1 MRFPAP
7 EVPQAW
13 REVASVEKEPI
24 GWPEWSTPEAPAV
37 PKDGRTP
44 RGELRS
50 TAGARIEVVIP
61 LAKVGGAGIEGARLR
76 LLAHADRREWEVT
89 ATLEVEGGRS
99 FVCIARVDAWPP
111 DPHKTVHREL
121 CRRLGIPSEVESH
134 HVHRFEDNALRG
146 LEAFRNG
153 MPLARPIEG
162 GNMSFRRFMEIVCAE
177 FHVTGLEEF
186 PPPPTWGSLL

>member
-1 MRFPAP
+1 MAHARSAAGSKRAHPAWGI
-7 EVPQAW
+7 ALHR
-13 REVASVEKEPI
+13 RESHRSCHTVGE
-24 GWPEWSTPEAPAV
+24 
-37 PKDGRTP
+37 GR
-44 RGELRS
+44 R
-50 TAGARIEVVIP
+50 
-61 LAKVGGAGIEGARLR
+61 AGIEGARLR
-76 LLAHADRREWEVT
+76 LRAHADRREWEVT

-99 FVCIARVDAWPP
+99 FVCIARVDVWPP

-121 CRRLGIPSEVESH
+121 CRRLGIPLEIESH
-134 HVHRFEDNALRG
+134 HVHRFEDNALMG

-162 GNMSFRRFMEIVCAE
+162 DKMSFRCFMEIVCAE